1 MIVFMVLCEIFPI
14 THKLRLQLDKLLL
27 ILKYFDEIYSF
38 RIYQREL
45 QDLPRRGLSGRS
57 FAVVERC

>member
-27 ILKYFDEIYSF
+27 ILKYFDEIYSYIPE
-38 RIYQREL
+38 R
-45 QDLPRRGLSGRS
+45 DTRS
-57 FAVVERC
+57 SKERPLWEKLCCS